1 MINTKKVLQPPAK
14 IGIIGGGQ
22 LGRMLA
28 MAAKRM
34 GYFVAVLDPDVNSPA
49 GQVADKQIASSFSD
63 LQAIRSLA
71 ELTDVLTYEFE
82 HIDADVLSEIEV
94 EGYVVYPSS
103 STLKNIQDKYRQKTL
118 LSEAGLPVPKFCN
131 VKSKE
136 DLIHKIEIFGL
147 PMMLKTCSGG
157 YDGKG
162 NFVIREKSE
171 AEMAYD
177 LFFNHDIMLEEY
189 IDFTKELS
197 IIVARDLDGEVKYY
211 PVAENVHQESIL
223 RITRVPADIDDVVEQ
238 KIKHIV
244 QKTVEVLN
252 DIGIFCIEM
261 FLDSRGEV
269 YINEIA
275 PRPHNSGHYTIEAC
289 VTSQFEQLVRII
301 TGMPLG
307 STQLFSPCVMV
318 NILGN
323 DKVCGAYAFE
333 GIEKVLAKD
342 KVYLHLYGKSLTSNR
357 RKLGHITVLDECVKK
372 AEERALQALEC
383 IKIKAI

>member
-131 VKSKE
+131 VRRDGFYSVQSYFQKG
-136 DLIHKIEIFGL
+136 HK
-147 PMMLKTCSGG
+147 
-157 YDGKG
+157 
-162 NFVIREKSE
+162 
-171 AEMAYD
+171 
-177 LFFNHDIMLEEY
+177 
-189 IDFTKELS
+189 
-197 IIVARDLDGEVKYY
+197 Y
-211 PVAENVHQESIL
+211 PENQDHPQ
-223 RITRVPADIDDVVEQ
+223 Q
-238 KIKHIV
+238 
-244 QKTVEVLN
+244 
-252 DIGIFCIEM
+252 
-261 FLDSRGEV
+261 
-269 YINEIA
+269 
-275 PRPHNSGHYTIEAC
+275 
-289 VTSQFEQLVRII
+289 
-301 TGMPLG
+301 
-307 STQLFSPCVMV
+307 
-318 NILGN
+318 
-323 DKVCGAYAFE
+323 
-333 GIEKVLAKD
+333 
-342 KVYLHLYGKSLTSNR
+342 R
-357 RKLGHITVLDECVKK
+357 RKHGDVYGYSK
-372 AEERALQALEC
+372 QA
-383 IKIKAI
+383 KNQTHYPQN